1 MSLLMPGLVHQT
13 RDTPTHL
20 QGNAMTP
27 RKVLRLRYLNFVAA
41 IVVAALIAAACGGD
55 DTVVKEPTTTD
66 LATTTQPVASET
78 APNEEP
84 AADAEA
90 DPTVETDAAS
100 TTTTTEA
107 EADNGEA
114 AVTDEEP
121 DGVPA
126 DEPPLDDIG
135 AASDDTTTPVA
146 TVPSGDAPEPEAEQP
161 EPEAPTTESGT
172 EGTTSPQP
180 EPETETEP
188 EPEPEPEP
196 ESVQQPEGDTAEVI
210 VCVRDAD
217 SLLVC
222 PQVVPDDYQCEN
234 VAGDLLCRPP
244 GTEPGTTPEAGSVE
258 QPEVSTGD
266 DIVCV
271 RQSDGLLSCPEAP
284 PADYWCENVGD
295 TLVCRPPDTKPEPE
309 PEQTPQT
316 WWTPPVAGAVPEVHV
331 DTPLPEWQRGDG
343 AVNPDGRAYD
353 YPRPTQRTVSWADWC
368 SGAFDSC
375 RWLLHE
381 MYQALDYLGADPQ
394 CVLNIYTQRVNYY
407 LSQGSGANASYASNT
422 LGWHLCATVIDPI
435 VGDLPA
441 ERPDTDVGLRLSD
454 TPGITLADRCRA
466 VLTDPFPDIQ
476 LENRHYDIN
485 QTTRFRQD
493 CDAWT
498 AWVMVMEDGLDVSA
512 PACNA
517 SASLAEEWMEHNHNQ
532 HEHYFR
538 PHC

>member
-1 MSLLMPGLVHQT
+1 
-13 RDTPTHL
+13 
-20 QGNAMTP
+20 MTTSKTTS
-27 RKVLRLRYLNFVAA
+27 RTLRTIAAVAA
-41 IVVAALIAAACGGD
+41 AALIAAACGGD
-55 DTVVKEPTTTD
+55 DTVVPEPAVTTD
-66 LATTTQPVASET
+66 AATTTQPVVPDTTTSAQESD
-78 APNEEP
+78 
-84 AADAEA
+84 ADADTDA
-90 DPTVETDAAS
+90 TVETDAPSDTA
-100 TTTTTEA
+100 TTVVEPEVGESAVA
-107 EADNGEA
+107 E
-114 AVTDEEP
+114 EEP
-121 DGVPA
+121 DEPA
-126 DEPPLDDIG
+126 GESVSGESG
-135 AASDDTTTPVA
+135 AAPEGTTTPVT
-146 TVPSGDAPEPEAEQP
+146 TVPSDDAPEPEAEQP

-188 EPEPEPEP
+188 EPESWLLHRLRLVQQPEPESVQQPEP

-217 SLLVC
+217 GLLVC

-234 VAGDLLCRPP
+234 VADDLLCRPP
-244 GTEPGTTPEAGSVE
+244 GTEPGTTPEPGSVE

-295 TLVCRPPDTKPEPE
+295 TLVCHPPDTKPEPE

-316 WWTPPVAGAVPEVHV
+316 GWTPPVAGAVPEVHV

-353 YPRPTQRTVSWADWC
+353 YPRPTQQTVSWADWC

-407 LSQGSGANASYASNT
+407 LSQGSGANASYAANT

-435 VGDLPA
+435 VGDLPI

-485 QTTRFRQD
+485 QTTRFGQD
-493 CDAWT
+493 CDAWA
-498 AWVMVMEDGLDVSA
+498 AWVMEDGLDVSA

-517 SASLAEEWMEHNHNQ
+517 SASLAEEWMEHTHNQ